1 MYVEEH
7 HFPGPDNISINEL
20 SQRDLLKLY
29 RALGVV
35 PEIFMSDRL
44 RELRETIWRFLSDNQ

>member
-1 MYVEEH
+1 MYIEEH
-7 HFPGPDNISINEL
+7 THPIPGGISIKGMTR
-20 SQRDLLKLY
+20 QDLLQLY

-44 RELRETIWRFLSDNQ
+44 RQLRDTIWRFLSDNQ

>member
-7 HFPGPDNISINEL
+7 THPVPGGISIKGL
-20 SQRDLLKLY
+20 TRQDLLQLY

-44 RELRETIWRFLSDNQ
+44 RQLRDTIWRFLSDNQ